1 MASGK
6 SVVGWKCSS
15 VCRLVCFV
23 DCNGSSPVHTGAF
36 DVVEVKRLKWQT
48 VVGGGMTRMT
58 RGGATPGHSGL
69 NGSRAVDFSLLTGS
83 QVFR

>member
-36 DVVEVKRLKWQT
+36 DVVEVKRLNGKLLWG
-48 VVGGGMTRMT
+48 VG
-58 RGGATPGHSGL
+58 
-69 NGSRAVDFSLLTGS
+69 
-83 QVFR
+83 